1 MYVSSERDYKI
12 PEKIMFVEAMS
23 EEKKARD
30 QLQVHIRPSRN
41 EVNDSCSR
49 KQKSTTTIEEILISQ
64 SVSLL
69 D

>member
-41 EVNDSCSR
+41 EVNDSCS
-49 KQKSTTTIEEILISQ
+49 TLEF
-64 SVSLL
+64 
-69 D
+69 